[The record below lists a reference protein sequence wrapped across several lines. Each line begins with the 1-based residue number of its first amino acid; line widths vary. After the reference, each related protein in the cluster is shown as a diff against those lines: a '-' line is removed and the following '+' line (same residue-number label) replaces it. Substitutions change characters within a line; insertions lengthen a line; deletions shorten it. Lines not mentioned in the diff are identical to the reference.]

1 MDCLKSGQKARNP
14 SQGIKPRQKA
24 AKGDSHMNIDNN
36 YNPVRL
42 NPADEAAE
50 KYAIDPE
57 FRIAYDALEDEFAAL
72 AALLDARL
80 QAGLTQ
86 AQVASKMGVSQPVLA
101 RIESSL
107 GKQDHSPSL
116 NTLRRYARACG
127 MKLIIQMVKPN
138 AQ

>member
-1 MDCLKSGQKARNP
+1 ME
-14 SQGIKPRQKA
+14 
-24 AKGDSHMNIDNN
+24 NIDNT

-42 NPADEAAE
+42 NPGKEAAE
-50 KYAIDPE
+50 KCANDPE
-57 FRIAYDALEDEFAAL
+57 FRVAYDALENEFAAL

-86 AQVASKMGVSQPVLA
+86 AQVASRMGVSQPVLA

-116 NTLRRYARACG
+116 NTLRRYATACG
-127 MKLIIQMVKPN
+127 MKLVIQMVKPN
-138 AQ
+138 S